1 MSERIEH
8 RDEIKPGRAAGRCDA
23 VIRSIGL
30 AWLVFA
36 VLLAFAPARAEV
48 ALEKYPTARTFSPFG
63 STILQRDL
71 ASAYFVDLRAR
82 LEWSRTADRHGSA
95 DQAGHTGLIPA
106 TLRLRTPDLDT
117 RVPRTGHPK
126 THLRLVRLFDAR
138 APPRPV

>member
-48 ALEKYPTARTFSPFG
+48 ALEIP
-63 STILQRDL
+63 
-71 ASAYFVDLRAR
+71 
-82 LEWSRTADRHGSA
+82 DR
-95 DQAGHTGLIPA
+95 
-106 TLRLRTPDLDT
+106 PD
-117 RVPRTGHPK
+117 VQP
-126 THLRLVRLFDAR
+126 VRLDH
-138 APPRPV
+138 PPAGSGKRLFCRPSR